1 VGRAVAAIDVPGRVS
16 AAEALWY
23 DHTRWPT
30 FVDGLAH
37 VDKVQGDWPRAG
49 ARLLWVSQP
58 GGRGRVVEEVTE
70 YEARVGQTVRLEDEH
85 THATQRVAFEPRE
98 DGSVVR
104 LELEYRLKRPRPL
117 MGLVDLLFIRRQQRD
132 ALQRTLRRF
141 RTELAAESD
150 ASLAR

>member
-1 VGRAVAAIDVPGRVS
+1 VGRAAATIDVPGRVS

>member
-1 VGRAVAAIDVPGRVS
+1 MGRAAAAIDVPGRVS
-16 AAEALWY
+16 QAEALWY

-37 VDKVQGDWPRAG
+37 VDKVQGDWPRTG

-58 GGRGRVVEEVTE
+58 GGRGRVVEEVTD

-85 THATQRVAFEPRE
+85 TYATQRIAFEPRE
-98 DGSVVR
+98 DGTTVR
-104 LELEYRLKRPRPL
+104 LELDYRLKQRRPL
-117 MGLVDLLFIRRQQRD
+117 MPVVDLLFIRRQQRD

-141 RTELAAESD
+141 RTELLAEAD
-150 ASLAR
+150 EALAR

>member
-1 VGRAVAAIDVPGRVS
+1 MGRATATIGVPGRVS

-23 DHTRWPT
+23 DHRRWPT

-37 VDKVQGDWPRAG
+37 VDKVEGDWPRAG

-58 GGRGRVVEEVTE
+58 GGRGRVVEEVTD

-98 DGSVVR
+98 DGTTVR
-104 LELEYRLKRPRPL
+104 LELDYRLKQQRPL
-117 MGLVDLLFIRRQQRD
+117 MPVVDLLFIRRQQRD
-132 ALQRTLRRF
+132 ALRRTLRRF

>member
-1 VGRAVAAIDVPGRVS
+1 MGRATAAIGVPGRVS

-23 DHTRWPT
+23 DHSRWPT

-49 ARLLWVSQP
+49 SRLLWVSQP
-58 GGRGRVVEEVTE
+58 GGRGRVVEEVTD

-98 DGSVVR
+98 DGTTVR
-104 LELEYRLKRPRPL
+104 LELDYRLKQQRPL
-117 MGLVDLLFIRRQQRD
+117 MPLVDLLFIRRQQRD

-141 RTELAAESD
+141 RTELRAESD
-150 ASLAR
+150 EALAR

>member
-1 VGRAVAAIDVPGRVS
+1 VGRATARIDVPGRVS

-23 DHTRWPT
+23 DHARWPT

-58 GGRGRVVEEVTE
+58 GGRGRVVEEVTD
-70 YEARVGQTVRLEDEH
+70 YEARVGQTVRVEDEH

-98 DGSVVR
+98 DGTTVR
-104 LELEYRLKRPRPL
+104 LELDYRLKQQRPL
-117 MGLVDLLFIRRQQRD
+117 MPVVDVLFIRRQQRE

-141 RTELAAESD
+141 RTELRAESD
-150 ASLAR
+150 ESLAR